1 MNQRDLRSPR
11 SLLAGEVVPSP
22 NGSLRGSTVACQ
34 HLFEGVGGRSA
45 WTLQSVGSRVQKTV
59 LPERP
64 LLLPTSFSER
74 LPEALLPSS
83 SGGVGPQPTLAFR
96 SSVSPVPQSAIRSS
110 TARRQRQSF
119 SEPLPPASVASS
131 EVVLGQSH
139 RSIRSAFV
147 ACQRPGP
154 RRRGPA
160 NGPRLERRQK
170 RTGRPTPRCSGRLT
184 QSQAIMN
191 FRRYRFEEPP
201 WPPNGRR

>member
-11 SLLAGEVVPSP
+11 SLLAGVPSP
-22 NGSLRGSTVACQ
+22 SGSLRESAAACQ
-34 HLFEGVGGRSA
+34 HLFEDGDGSPAG
-45 WTLQSVGSRVQKTV
+45 TLQGVGSRVQKAV
-59 LPERP
+59 LSEQP

-74 LPEALLPSS
+74 LPEAIAPSS
-83 SGGVGPQPTLAFR
+83 SGGVGPQPTLVFR
-96 SSVSPVPQSAIRSS
+96 SSASPVAQSGVRSA
-110 TARRQRQSF
+110 TARRLRQSF

-139 RSIRSAFV
+139 RSLRSAFV

-160 NGPRLERRQK
+160 NGPRLEHRQK